1 MYIHRFGHDAF
12 GNWLRMEAYTF
23 ECQAIAA
30 KNIYGGIIQYY
41 EAVK

>member
-30 KNIYGGIIQYY
+30 QKIYGGIIQYY
-41 EAVK
+41 EAAK